1 MTVAPNPHLR
11 SRRFPHVPR
20 RMIFDYSAFA
30 AIVVGPALVAVM
42 VLTLVVSFWRPIEAS
57 GWDLSQQ
64 LANWFVLGTMAH
76 VGTREFWLYVTH
88 GQTRRNFFGEVSIF
102 LVVFALVIALFYAV
116 GFWIEAPFYRLMNW
130 PQAAHEP
137 TLYTDVLA
145 SHMVVLES
153 WLTYLL
159 WGAAGLFIGVAFYR
173 NGLLGALAIGSGLV
187 AAQAATLALGQ
198 DAGPVGALIRGGA
211 LPSEPDLVVA
221 ALSHIACAAALMGLA
236 WLVMRDAPIHSRA
249 K

>member
-1 MTVAPNPHLR
+1 MTIATMPRLR
-11 SRRFPHVPR
+11 SRRFPHLPK
-20 RMIFDYSAFA
+20 RMIVDYSVFA
-30 AIVVGPALVAVM
+30 AIVVGPALVGVM
-42 VLTLVVSFWRPIEAS
+42 ALTLIVSFFRPIEAS

-64 LANWFVLGTMAH
+64 LANWFVFGTLVH

-102 LVVFALVIALFYAV
+102 LVAFACVMAIFYAA
-116 GFWIEAPFYRLMNW
+116 GFWIEAPYYWVMGW
-130 PQAAHEP
+130 PQTAHQP
-137 TLYTDVLA
+137 TLFTDVLVT
-145 SHMVVLES
+145 HLVVLES

-173 NGLLGALAIGSGLV
+173 NGLVGALAIGASLL
-187 AAQAATLALGQ
+187 AAQTATLAMGH

-211 LPSEPDLVVA
+211 LPSEPNVVA
-221 ALSHIACAAALMGLA
+221 AVLAHIACAAALMGLA